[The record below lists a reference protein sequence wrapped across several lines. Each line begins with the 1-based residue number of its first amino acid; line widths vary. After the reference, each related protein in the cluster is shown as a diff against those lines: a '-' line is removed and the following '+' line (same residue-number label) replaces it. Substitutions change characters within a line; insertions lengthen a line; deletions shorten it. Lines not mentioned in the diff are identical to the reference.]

1 MIHMTQVNEAMANP
15 KGNLDTLKPYQSKW
29 NSGKTRTIRVPEAL
43 ADQVLEYA
51 RKLDSGESLSQVN
64 EAEAPIQ
71 YASDLVSLSQVIQI
85 LTEALD
91 LKANAGGKIKER
103 VREAIAL
110 LQSDRK
116 PPCG

>member
-1 MIHMTQVNEAMANP
+1 MTQVNEAMANP
-15 KGNLDTLKPYQSKW
+15 KGNLTTLKPYQSKW
-29 NSGKTRTIRVPEAL
+29 KSGQTRTIRVPAAL
-43 ADQVLEYA
+43 ADQVMEYA

-64 EAEAPIQ
+64 QANGTPA
-71 YASDLVSLSQVIQI
+71 YKVDLVPLSQVIQV

-116 PPCG
+116 PPCR